1 MKEEIKS
8 DCRAWVP
15 ETRAGR
21 FHPEGSGFLDKHSSF
36 YTRLEEREAEGDPAV
51 GAEGLSSWRSDSP
64 LWPEP
69 HADARP
75 QPRGRSKR
83 EGRPRPHGDGGDPG
97 EGVPPA
103 ATHRNKGAKRAG
115 RKHGASTSHTAV
127 LSDDHQLLLKGHGK
141 RREHNAGTKRKNK
154 MLRKYREDIDRAFRR
169 GWEHFL
175 SEVYRLTL

>member
-8 DCRAWVP
+8 DCQTWVP

-21 FHPEGSGFLDKHSSF
+21 FHLEGPGFLDKHSGF
-36 YTRLEEREAEGDPAV
+36 YARLEEREAEGDPAV

-64 LWPEP
+64 LWP
-69 HADARP
+69 DARP

-83 EGRPRPHGDGGDPG
+83 GGRPGPHGDGGHPG
-97 EGVPPA
+97 EGVPAAA
-103 ATHRNKGAKRAG
+103 ATHRNKGAKGAS
-115 RKHGASTSHTAV
+115 RKHGASTGHTAV
-127 LSDDHQLLLKGHGK
+127 LSDDHQLLLKSHAK
-141 RREHNAGTKRKNK
+141 RKEHNAGTKRKIK
-154 MLRKYREDIDRAFRR
+154 ILRKYREDIDRAFRR